1 MPVTQGLFQLTL
13 DYPHQIIVPM
23 ALGGG
28 VVSEISLTAG
38 AAGERKDAAMK
49 STIMGLEMTEEE
61 ILAFEVSD
69 EALESAAGSAKEKAN
84 FTLGACSGLSVCDG

>member
-1 MPVTQGLFQLTL
+1 
-13 DYPHQIIVPM
+13 
-23 ALGGG
+23 
-28 VVSEISLTAG
+28 
-38 AAGERKDAAMK
+38 MK
-49 STIMGLEMTEEE
+49 STLVGLEMTEEE